1 MIDIDVQEVL
11 VDGRKYRG
19 RQYPWGTVL
28 VEDETHCDFVKLREM
43 LLRTN
48 MQVRGECCVFNN

>member
-48 MQVRGECCVFNN
+48 MQVCGES